1 MSEEVKS
8 ESEKKK
14 EDWMNAKWRPMMG
27 WMYMFVCMCDFVL
40 FPILWSLIQAAHGG
54 RVETQWQ
61 PITLQGA
68 GLFHMAMGAI
78 IGVAAF
84 GRTQEK
90 LAGVNAP
97 GMNSGYSNSSSNG
110 FGSPTGGYN
119 SPSTGYNNPS
129 AGFGSPS
136 PGLGGPASNTFSTP
150 NSPAPRAAYAGRPG
164 PAAQVDPPL

>member
-1 MSEEVKS
+1 
-8 ESEKKK
+8 
-14 EDWMNAKWRPMMG
+14 
-27 WMYMFVCMCDFVL
+27 
-40 FPILWSLIQAAHGG
+40 
-54 RVETQWQ
+54 
-61 PITLQGA
+61 
-68 GLFHMAMGAI
+68 MAMGAI

-97 GMNSGYSNSSSNG
+97 GMNSGYSNSPSNG
-110 FGSPTGGYN
+110 FGNPSGGYN

-129 AGFGSPS
+129 GGFGSPS
-136 PGLGGPASNTFSTP
+136 PGLGSPASNTFSTP

>member
-27 WMYMFVCMCDFVL
+27 WMYMFVCMCDFVV

-97 GMNSGYSNSSSNG
+97 GMNSGYSNGPSTG
-110 FGSPTGGYN
+110 FGSPSGGYN
-119 SPSTGYNNPS
+119 SPS

-136 PGLGGPASNTFSTP
+136 PGLGSPASNTFSPP

>member
-8 ESEKKK
+8 ASEKKK

-27 WMYMFVCMCDFVL
+27 WMYMFVCMCDFVV

-97 GMNSGYSNSSSNG
+97 GMNSGYSNSPSTG
-110 FGSPTGGYN
+110 FGSPSGGYN
-119 SPSTGYNNPS
+119 SPSSGYNSPS

>member
-1 MSEEVKS
+1 MATAEEYEKMST
-8 ESEKKK
+8 SEKKK

-27 WMYMFVCMCDFVL
+27 WMYMFVCMCDFVV

-97 GMNSGYSNSSSNG
+97 GMNSGYSNSPSTG
-110 FGSPTGGYN
+110 FGSPSGGYN
-119 SPSTGYNNPS
+119 SPST
-129 AGFGSPS
+129 GFGSPS

-150 NSPAPRAAYAGRPG
+150 NSPAPRAVYAGRPG